1 MSKKIGIFTDTHLG
15 ARGGSTVFRE
25 YFGWYYHEVFFP
37 YLKEHGITTLFM
49 LGDFFDNRNHLSLS
63 DIAFV
68 NQVFLPL
75 LESHGCTMYIIA
87 GNHDL
92 AFKNTNSI
100 TSLSVME
107 HSEHVHILKDDVEE
121 FEFDGSRFVFVPW
134 INGSN
139 YDEFMDDLNNIKD
152 KQDVTIL
159 GHFEIEGFLM
169 YKNSSRCEH
178 GLDQKVFKDFKS
190 VWSGHFHHQ
199 SKIGNIEYLGATFH
213 LNWQD
218 HNDKRGFWVY
228 DTDTQEK
235 THVENEHSLFTEIL
249 YEDEHGLTHD
259 QINEFCEHQFVKI
272 VINEEYDKVKFMD
285 FYSKVTGS
293 KPIDV
298 QIENNYAILSTKE
311 YVSESS
317 DDTQATEDKSIDQYI
332 QTYVQKTVED
342 DDKKSSIMNKFVDV
356 KSQAS
361 DMMVK
366 GE

>member
-1 MSKKIGIFTDTHLG
+1 MLITCFTDTHLG
-15 ARGGSTVFRE
+15 CRGGSTIFRD
-25 YFGWYYHEVFFP
+25 YFAWYYKEIFFP
-37 YLKEHGITTLFM
+37 YLKENNITTLFM

-68 NQVFLPL
+68 NEIFLPL

-92 AFKNTNSI
+92 AFKNTNSV
-100 TSLSVME
+100 TSLSVMS
-107 HSEHVHILKDDVEE
+107 HSENVVILKDKVEE
-121 FEFDGSRFVFVPW
+121 FEFEGSRFVFVPW

-139 YDEFMDDLNNIKD
+139 YDEFMANLNSIKG
-152 KQDVTIL
+152 KKDVTIL
-159 GHFEIEGFLM
+159 GHMEIKDFLM
-169 YKNSSRCEH
+169 YKNSSRCEN
-178 GLDQKVFKDFKS
+178 GLDPSVFKGFKA

-228 DTDTQEK
+228 DTTTKEK
-235 THVENEHSLFTEIL
+235 THIENEYSLFTEIL
-249 YEDEHGLTHD
+249 YDDDHGLTD
-259 QINEFCEHQFVKI
+259 DEISEMCNHQFVKI
-272 VINEEYDKVKFMD
+272 VINEEYDKVKFLD
-285 FYSKVTGS
+285 FHSKVASS

-298 QIENNYAILSTKE
+298 QIENNYVIMASK
-311 YVSESS
+311 ESS
-317 DDTQATEDKSIDQYI
+317 GSSNPDAEIEDKSIDNYI
-332 QTYVQKTVED
+332 KTYVGKVVAK
-342 DDKKSSIMNKFVDV
+342 DKQSAIMEKFKAVHA
-356 KSQAS
+356 QAS